1 MQIKKVYSPGQ
12 TFGGAFLGG
21 PVAATYFIYRNF
33 QALDDIIN
41 AKKALLIGFVSL
53 IVLFCAT
60 IFLVDVDLGILIPLA
75 YSFGASHIV
84 SSFQFDKEKIKQS
97 DSFDFV
103 SEWQVIGIT
112 IISFIIVL
120 AIFVGGITL
129 LDTAGLLPPT

>member
-12 TFGGAFLGG
+12 TFGGALLGG

-33 QALDDIIN
+33 QALDDMIN
-41 AKKALLIGFVSL
+41 AKKALLIGCASL
-53 IVLFCAT
+53 VVLFCAT

-97 DSFDFV
+97 
-103 SEWQVIGIT
+103 EGR
-112 IISFIIVL
+112 
-120 AIFVGGITL
+120 
-129 LDTAGLLPPT
+129 

>member
-75 YSFGASHIV
+75 YSFAASHIV
-84 SSFQFDKEKIKQS
+84 SSFQFDKEKIKQN

-103 SEWQVIGIT
+103 SGWQVIGIT

-129 LDTAGLLPPT
+129 LDTAGLLPPA